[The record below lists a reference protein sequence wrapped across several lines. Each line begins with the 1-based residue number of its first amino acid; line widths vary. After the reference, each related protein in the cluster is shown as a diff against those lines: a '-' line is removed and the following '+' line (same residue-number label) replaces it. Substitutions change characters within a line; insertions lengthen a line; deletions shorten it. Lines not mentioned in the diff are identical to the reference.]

1 MRGQSIALALL
12 LVVANFRDGEFRP
25 TGSRSHRERRGRE
38 QCTIALALL
47 LVVANF
53 RDGEFRPTGSRSHR
67 ERRGHEQCTIALA
80 LLLVVANFRDGE
92 FRPTGSRSHRERRGH
107 EQCTIALALLLVVAN
122 FRDGGGA
129 ESAESAESED
139 ASLAVTASAARDS
152 ALAHLVA
159 LALRAE
165 GLRAHVAP
173 PPAACAPPHA
183 ADARAC
189 RDAVF
194 AALLRGA
201 LHAALLLAPAARAP
215 AMQWALRDAGLDE
228 LGDAAPPAA
237 RRCYAPRA
245 AATRSLLDL
254 ADAAAAARHH
264 VAPERLADLGNA
276 SVSFVPPW
284 CVSERAACADVLTGT
299 PGDLH
304 VLAAAVRAHR
314 LCAVVRNAGPAL
326 AAAAPSPTAPFLV
339 CDWEPRAAARALGPP
354 PCDLADDADECPF
367 ESRRLVKLVN
377 ARELARSH
385 RALRVLARLRLDA
398 AQYAELMRL
407 TRRWGPAAAA
417 ARYVA
422 AHPSRTLAREV
433 RVAVLLPA
441 DTRRQAFDGAALAA
455 AAALAEAELVAPGA
469 PLRFKVETYDD
480 RCDAARAYR
489 YLNDALNSREYESLS
504 AVLGPACGAA
514 FADVARTAPGPV
526 HSLPAVAYTAQAPPA
541 ALLAAGDAREVATV
555 LGALF
560 VQLRWRR
567 VAALSEPATRAA
579 LAAARLQ
586 ADVVAHLELPD
597 AATPEVRLL
606 AAWAQR
612 VAAANARVLLV
623 CAEDARVVR
632 AALCAGH
639 AAGLTPARGAVW
651 LLPAALP
658 PGTLDAQPAD
668 ACDARQL
675 AEMLDG
681 HLSVAPEWALPWLD
695 HAEVNA
701 NATEGNDAE
710 AADPS
715 EARRRA
721 WVARWRA
728 QCLLLGVQ
736 CARPGPHAPLLY
748 DALRL
753 WAGALDRLARARP
766 AALADLHDAAL
777 VRTLVAGATETEF
790 EGVTGR
796 FAWTKGDAPARAAP
810 LLLLQWDDGAHR
822 AVGRWADG
830 RLALG
835 ALRWRTAD
843 GRAPD
848 DGAEPCAL
856 RPLAELLRVEC
867 RTAGAAL
874 AGLLL
879 VAGAAALAGAALLC
893 RRRAERAYRARL
905 EELGLH
911 ALLPK
916 ALGRDRWELPRE
928 RVVINRKLGTGAF
941 GTVYGG
947 HALLDGGWSAVAV
960 KTLKAGASTEEKL
973 DFLAEAEAMKRF
985 EHENV
990 VRLLG
995 VVTRSAP
1002 VCTVM
1007 EFMLH
1012 GDLKG
1017 YLLARRHLA
1026 GAADEREQ
1034 VSARRLTA
1042 MARDAARGLA
1052 YLAAQRY
1059 VHRDVAA
1066 RNCLVGARLQLK
1078 LADFGMTRLVFE
1090 SDYYRFSRK
1099 GMLPV
1104 RWMAPESLA
1113 LGVFSPASDVWAFG
1127 VLLYEI
1133 VTFGA
1138 LPFQGLGNGEVL
1150 ARVKAGG
1157 TLPLPPGLRPQLAGL
1172 VARCWQREP
1181 RARPAAAELA
1191 AFLAEWP
1198 RLLTPCLDVP
1208 LDALALDELP
1218 EPEGEWRLPRWA
1230 SWAAPASQATD
1241 TTYLSTD

>member
-1 MRGQSIALALL
+1 MTQSIALALL
-12 LVVANFRDGEFRP
+12 LVVANFRDG
-25 TGSRSHRERRGRE
+25 G
-38 QCTIALALL
+38 C
-47 LVVANF
+47 
-53 RDGEFRPTGSRSHR
+53 
-67 ERRGHEQCTIALA
+67 
-80 LLLVVANFRDGE
+80 
-92 FRPTGSRSHRERRGH
+92 
-107 EQCTIALALLLVVAN
+107 
-122 FRDGGGA
+122 A
-129 ESAESAESED
+129 ESAQSAQSAESAQSAGRD
-139 ASLAVTASAARDS
+139 ADLSLAVTASAARDA
-152 ALAHLVA
+152 ALAHLAA

-173 PPAACAPPHA
+173 PPAACAPPLA
-183 ADARAC
+183 PDARAC

-194 AALLRGA
+194 AALLGGA

-215 AMQWALRDAGLDE
+215 AAQWALHDAGLDE

-237 RRCYAPRA
+237 RRCYAPHA

-254 ADAAAAARHH
+254 ADGAAAARHH
-264 VAPERLADLGNA
+264 VAPERLAALGNA
-276 SVSFVPPW
+276 SAAFVPPW
-284 CVSERAACADVLTGT
+284 CASERAACADVLTGA
-299 PGDLH
+299 PGDLR

-314 LCAVVRNAGPAL
+314 LRAVVHDVGRAL
-326 AAAAPSPTAPFLV
+326 GAAASDVGAPFLA

-354 PCDLADDADECPF
+354 PCAGADDADECPF

-398 AQYAELMRL
+398 AQYAELTRL
-407 TRRWGPAAAA
+407 ARHWGPAAAA

-422 AHPSRTLAREV
+422 AHPSRAPAREV
-433 RVAVLLPA
+433 RVAVLLPH
-441 DTRRQAFDGAALAA
+441 DTPRQAFDGAALAA
-455 AAALAEAELVAPGA
+455 AAALAEAELAAPGA

-480 RCDAARAYR
+480 RCSAARAYR

-541 ALLAAGDAREVATV
+541 ALLAAGDAREAAAA

-560 VQLRWRR
+560 ARLRWRR

-597 AATPEVRLL
+597 AAAPDARLL

-612 VAAANARVLLV
+612 VETAGARVLLV
-623 CAEDARVVR
+623 CVEDARAVR

-639 AAGLTPARGAVW
+639 AAQLTPARGAVW
-651 LLPAALP
+651 LLPGALP
-658 PGTLDAQPAD
+658 PGALGAQPGD

-681 HLSVAPEWALPWLD
+681 HLSVAPEWALAWLGRG
-695 HAEVNA
+695 ELNA
-701 NATEGNDAE
+701 NATE

-715 EARRRA
+715 AARRRA

-728 QCLLLGVQ
+728 QCRLLGVQ
-736 CARPGPHAPLLY
+736 CAQPGPHAPLLY

-753 WAGALDRLARARP
+753 WAGALARLARARP

-777 VRTLVAGATETEF
+777 VRALVADATAIDF

-796 FAWTKGDAPARAAP
+796 FAWTEGDAPARAAP
-810 LLLLQWDDGAHR
+810 LLLLQWEGGAHR
-822 AVGRWADG
+822 AVGRWANG

-848 DGAEPCAL
+848 DGAERCAL
-856 RPLAELLRVEC
+856 RPLASLLHVEC

-893 RRRAERAYRARL
+893 RRRAERAHRARL

-947 HALLDGGWSAVAV
+947 HALLQGGWSAVAV
-960 KTLKAGASTEEKL
+960 KTLKAGASTEDKL

-1017 YLLARRHLA
+1017 FLLARRHLA

-1034 VSARRLTA
+1034 VAPRRLTA

-1052 YLAAQRY
+1052 YLAALRY

-1066 RNCLVGARLQLK
+1066 RNCLLGARLQLK

-1113 LGVFSPASDVWAFG
+1113 RGVFSPASDVWAFG
-1127 VLLYEI
+1127 VLLCEV

-1150 ARVKAGG
+1150 ARVKAGA
-1157 TLPLPPGLRPQLAGL
+1157 TPPLPPGLRPQLAGL

-1208 LDALALDELP
+1208 LDALPLDELP